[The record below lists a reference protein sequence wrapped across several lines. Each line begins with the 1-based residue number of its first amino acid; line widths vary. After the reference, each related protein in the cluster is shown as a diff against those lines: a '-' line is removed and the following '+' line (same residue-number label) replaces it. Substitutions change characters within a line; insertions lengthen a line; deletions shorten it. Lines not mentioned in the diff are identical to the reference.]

1 MYDSPLPYT
10 PCGELAGWAALDW
23 LERDDLSHL
32 SERERVGLLD
42 REVRDHLV
50 ELRRRRTLHNP
61 FA

>member
-10 PCGELAGWAALDW
+10 PMRRASRLAALDW
-23 LERDDLSHL
+23 LEWDDLSHL